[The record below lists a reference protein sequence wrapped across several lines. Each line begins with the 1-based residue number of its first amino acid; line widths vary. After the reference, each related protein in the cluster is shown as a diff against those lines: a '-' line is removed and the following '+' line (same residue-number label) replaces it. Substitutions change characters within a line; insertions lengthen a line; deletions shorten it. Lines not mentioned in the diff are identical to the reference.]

1 MWTPPHLHYVRRSH
15 WNLTQEGKLSSYRW
29 IYHVLINECRMW
41 TPDYLTDLS
50 PVGDF
55 MGQYVIE
62 HPSFPLVM
70 QVVRAMKPG
79 YEKDSI
85 PDYLLAK

>member
-1 MWTPPHLHYVRRSH
+1 
-15 WNLTQEGKLSSYRW
+15 
-29 IYHVLINECRMW
+29 
-41 TPDYLTDLS
+41 
-50 PVGDF
+50 